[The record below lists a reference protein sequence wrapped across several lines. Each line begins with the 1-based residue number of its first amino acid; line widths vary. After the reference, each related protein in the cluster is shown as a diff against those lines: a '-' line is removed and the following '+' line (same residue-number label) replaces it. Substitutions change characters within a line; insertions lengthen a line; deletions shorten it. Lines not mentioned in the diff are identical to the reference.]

1 MYIYRNP
8 LEQQYMTA
16 QEQLDDLKRQRDQ
29 ALQTWTELTQ
39 QIANLEEY
47 IKNTARIIANDP
59 ARFLATAGL
68 TQVCKLALEKSGG
81 WVSAQQA
88 REYLNRC
95 GIDLSP
101 YTNQMAVL
109 HATLKRVGETWRDP
123 QSGNIFY
130 AKKGTPIPWNS

>member
-8 LEQQYMTA
+8 VEQQHLTA
-16 QEQLDDLKRQRDQ
+16 KEQLEGLRRQRDL

-39 QIANLEEY
+39 QITNLEEY
-47 IKNTARIIANDP
+47 IKNMERIIANDP
-59 ARFLATAGL
+59 ARALATAGF

-81 WVSAQQA
+81 WVSAQQV

-109 HATLKRVGETWRDP
+109 HATLKRVGDTWRDP
-123 QSGNIFY
+123 QSGNMFY
-130 AKKGTPIPWNS
+130 AKKGTLIPWNS